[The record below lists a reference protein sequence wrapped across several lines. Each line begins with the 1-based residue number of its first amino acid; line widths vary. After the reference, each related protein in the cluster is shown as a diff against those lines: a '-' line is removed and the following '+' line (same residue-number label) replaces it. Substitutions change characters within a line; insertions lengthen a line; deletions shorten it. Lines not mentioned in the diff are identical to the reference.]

1 MNSSASDS
9 TLLPSFDPSH
19 KAASLQGGSH
29 SWPGRLH
36 GARTVATQQV
46 SRSWLRV
53 GFSGRRALDLPEFS
67 HIARTKRTR
76 APAVA
81 SLTALPS
88 HPLRAWRRQAL
99 GGPGFRNG
107 SLTRTSLHHSLLAT
121 AARWYAL
128 SVQSLAS
135 VLDEPAGPDASP
147 PSYSP
152 TPHELRQRATLRA
165 ATVQSL
171 SGGLRPFGAP
181 QACRSRHR
189 FSPLELPLPARACA
203 RNRYERQPRFPTPW
217 RRSPVASMPSS
228 PNPQALARPAQWSR
242 PARVAVPLSE
252 IGSLSTLARAN
263 TNTGAPLH
271 AAPALL
277 DACGFRSPFPVESRR
292 RGS

>member
-1 MNSSASDS
+1 MNNSASDS

-29 SWPGRLH
+29 SSARRFR
-36 GARTVATQQV
+36 GALTVATQQV
-46 SRSWLRV
+46 SRSWLMV
-53 GFSGRRALDLPEFS
+53 GFSRRRAVDLPEFS
-67 HIARTKRTR
+67 HIARTQRTR

-88 HPLRAWRRQAL
+88 HPLRAWRRQDL

-107 SLTRTSLHHSLLAT
+107 SLTRTSFHHSLLAT
-121 AARWYAL
+121 AARWYVL

-152 TPHELRQRATLRA
+152 TPLELRFRATLRA

-171 SGGLRPFGAP
+171 SGGLTPFGCP

-189 FSPLELPLPARACA
+189 FSPLELPLPVHSCA
-203 RNRYERQPRFPTPW
+203 RNQYERQPRFPTPQ
-217 RRSPVASMPSS
+217 RRSPVASVPSS
-228 PNPQALARPAQWSR
+228 PNLC
-242 PARVAVPLSE
+242 
-252 IGSLSTLARAN
+252 ARALDGMESSGEGCSPSFRN
-263 TNTGAPLH
+263 RFAV
-271 AAPALL
+271 
-277 DACGFRSPFPVESRR
+277 DACACEYEHRRSVACRTSTVRCMRLPQSSP
-292 RGS
+292 G